1 MAWDPAQYLKFG
13 GERLRPA
20 LDLLA
25 RVPLDAPARVVDLG
39 CGTGSLTRILAER
52 FPGAAVTG
60 LDGSPEMLA
69 AAQKSAKPGE
79 TIRWQQADI
88 AQWRADPPVDLI
100 YSNAAL
106 HWLSGHATLFPH
118 LLAQLDR
125 GGVLAVQMPRQHDA
139 PSHRLIDDGMRAY
152 PYLAERMKKNP
163 RPAPVGDPGF
173 FYDVLRPLASSLD
186 LWETEYLHVLEGA
199 DPVPEFT
206 RSTTLK
212 PVLENLDPGD
222 RDTYMAGYRAACR
235 TAYPPRPDG
244 RTLFPFRRI
253 FIVAVK

>member
-25 RVPLDAPARVVDLG
+25 RVALEAPQRVVDLG
-39 CGTGSLTRILAER
+39 CGTGALTRILAER
-52 FPGAAVTG
+52 FSAADVTG

-69 AAQKSAKPGE
+69 AAANNARPGE
-79 TIRWQQADI
+79 KIDWRQADI
-88 AQWRADPPVDLI
+88 ARWRAAPPVDLI
-100 YSNAAL
+100 YTNAAL
-106 HWLSGHATLFPH
+106 HWLDGHATLFPH
-118 LLAQLDR
+118 LIGQLAK

-139 PSHRLIDDGMRAY
+139 PSHRLIDDGMAAF

-163 RPAPVGDPGF
+163 RPTPVGDPAF
-173 FYDVLRPLASSLD
+173 FYDVLKPVTSSLD
-186 LWETEYLHVLEGA
+186 VWETEYLHVLEGQ

-206 RSTTLK
+206 KSTTLK

-222 RDTYMAGYRAACR
+222 RDAYMATYRAACR
-235 TAYPPRPDG
+235 KAYPPRPDG

-253 FIVAVK
+253 FIVATR

>member
-25 RVPLDAPARVVDLG
+25 RAALGAPKRVVDLG
-39 CGTGSLTRILAER
+39 CGTGALTRILAER
-52 FPGAAVTG
+52 FPAAAVAG
-60 LDGSPEMLA
+60 LDGSQEMLA
-69 AAQKSAKPGE
+69 AAGKNAKPGE
-79 TIRWQQADI
+79 TIQWRRADI
-88 AQWRADPPVDLI
+88 ATWRADPPVDLI
-100 YSNAAL
+100 YTNAAL
-106 HWLSGHATLFPH
+106 HWLNGHETLFPH
-118 LLAQLDR
+118 LMGQLAK

-139 PSHRLIDDGMRAY
+139 PSHRLIDQGMGRF
-152 PYLAERMKKNP
+152 PYLAERMKTNP
-163 RPAPVGDPGF
+163 RPTPVGDPGF
-173 FYDVLRPLASSLD
+173 FYDVLRPIAASLD
-186 LWETEYLHVLEGA
+186 VWETEYLHVLEGQ

-212 PVLENLDPGD
+212 PVLENLDPAD
-222 RDTYMAGYRAACR
+222 RDAYMADYRAACR
-235 TAYPPRPDG
+235 RAYPPRPDG